1 MTDQSQSIIDS
12 LIVIVSEQ
20 SDCPATENSS
30 LVNDL
35 NLDSL
40 DLVSVTIAIENQWPS
55 IGEIEY
61 DPATMETVRDLAAVV
76 ENRLKVDHA

>member
-1 MTDQSQSIIDS
+1 MADQSVVDSI
-12 LIVIVSEQ
+12 IVIVSEQ
-20 SDCPATENSS
+20 SDLPATENSS

-61 DPATMETVRDLAAVV
+61 DPATMETVRDLARVV
-76 ENRLKVDHA
+76 ESQLKADHA